1 MTRGGAPTRPLPH
14 PLPFHPGNTY
24 LPFSQLIALESLS
37 GSLDNNNHKH
47 KNDNNRPDDSLQS
60 FLSISP
66 PFAPGGPLGTGR
78 SYGGHVL
85 MQAAWAAAQTLEGA
99 PLHPPSAAGG
109 GVGAGGAVEK
119 SDFLLHSISGN
130 FLLPGKLNSK
140 FEYRVKKIRNGKG
153 IRVRGVEV
161 FQDGKSKGGKEGT
174 KEGKELFFIATCS
187 FKLREH
193 SQISVQQQEGDDF
206 LEDDFYGEKLYGSVL
221 KGKKDPM
228 RDLEEVPGMDL
239 TFYRKQKMLLLD
251 GDDDEDEEGKGKTKK
266 NHDAFPGLQC
276 RKVDMR
282 EYNATRHP
290 MERRQLIFY
299 RMIFD
304 REKGEKEEKEEEEG
318 MNMNMNMQLCAHL
331 YASDR
336 NSLFIVA
343 NLFDLG
349 DLFTNMSSLSHTVIF
364 HAEEGE
370 MRFGTPK
377 TSSKTTTTTTTS
389 TKRTKSPFHK
399 ANNNDDGGGR
409 WFCMEVFGS
418 RIHGGRAVHN
428 CRIFNDEGT
437 HIATCMQDGL
447 IRFAGDPQN
456 PTEEEL
462 EMMEAVKRG
471 WKRGRRGEKL

>member
-1 MTRGGAPTRPLPH
+1 
-14 PLPFHPGNTY
+14 
-24 LPFSQLIALESLS
+24 
-37 GSLDNNNHKH
+37 
-47 KNDNNRPDDSLQS
+47 
-60 FLSISP
+60 
-66 PFAPGGPLGTGR
+66 
-78 SYGGHVL
+78 

-99 PLHPPSAAGG
+99 PLHPASSATGG
-109 GVGAGGAVEK
+109 GAGGAAGK

-130 FLLPGKLNSK
+130 FLLPGKLDSK
-140 FEYRVKKIRNGKG
+140 FEYRVKIIRNGKG
-153 IRVRGVEV
+153 IKVRGVEV
-161 FQDGKSKGGKEGT
+161 FQESAKKDEKEKGKEM
-174 KEGKELFFIATCS
+174 FFIATCS

-193 SQISVQQQEGDDF
+193 SQVSIQQQEGDF
-206 LEDDFYGEKLYGSVL
+206 LDDDFYGEKVYGGVL
-221 KGKKDPM
+221 KGKTDPM

-239 TFYRKQKMLLLD
+239 TFYRKKILEYED
-251 GDDDEDEEGKGKTKK
+251 GEEGKGK
-266 NHDAFPGLQC
+266 HDAFPGLQC

-282 EYNATRHP
+282 EWNSTRHP

-304 REKGEKEEKEEEEG
+304 REKGEEKEEG

-349 DLFTNMSSLSHTVIF
+349 DFFTNMSSLSHTVIF

-370 MRFGTPK
+370 MRFGSSTA
-377 TSSKTTTTTTTS
+377 SKTT

-399 ANNNDDGGGR
+399 ANNNNNNDGGGR

-447 IRFAGDPQN
+447 IRFAVDPQK

-471 WKRGRRGEKL
+471 WKGARRGEKL

>member
-1 MTRGGAPTRPLPH
+1 MPPTTTRGGAPTRPLPH

-24 LPFSQLIALESLS
+24 LPFSRLIALEPLS
-37 GSLDNNNHKH
+37 GSLDNNNHP
-47 KNDNNRPDDSLQS
+47 NEDSLQKN

-85 MQAAWAAAQTLEGA
+85 MQAAWAAAQTV
-99 PLHPPSAAGG
+99 HPPSAAAARAGGG
-109 GVGAGGAVEK
+109 GVGGAGVGGTGGG
-119 SDFLLHSISGN
+119 FLLHSISGN
-130 FLLPGKLNSK
+130 FLLPGKLDSK
-140 FEYRVKKIRNGKG
+140 FEYRVKTVRNGKG
-153 IRVRGVEV
+153 IKVRGVEV
-161 FQDGKSKGGKEGT
+161 FQDGKSKGGIKE
-174 KEGKELFFIATCS
+174 KELFFIATCS

-193 SQISVQQQEGDDF
+193 SQISIQQQEGDDF
-206 LEDDFYGEKLYGSVL
+206 LDDDFYGEELYGSVL
-221 KGKKDPM
+221 KGKTDPM

-239 TFYRKQKMLLLD
+239 TFYRKKIL
-251 GDDDEDEEGKGKTKK
+251 EYEEGKGK
-266 NHDAFPGLQC
+266 HDAFPGLQC

-282 EYNATRHP
+282 EWNAKRHP

-304 REKGEKEEKEEEEG
+304 REKEEEEEG

-370 MRFGTPK
+370 MKFGTS
-377 TSSKTTTTTTTS
+377 TSSTTTT

-399 ANNNDDGGGR
+399 ANNNNNDDGGGR

-428 CRIFNDEGT
+428 CRIFNDEGV

-447 IRFAGDPQN
+447 IRFAVDPQK

-462 EMMEAVKRG
+462 EMMEAVKKG

>member
-1 MTRGGAPTRPLPH
+1 
-14 PLPFHPGNTY
+14 
-24 LPFSQLIALESLS
+24 
-37 GSLDNNNHKH
+37 
-47 KNDNNRPDDSLQS
+47 
-60 FLSISP
+60 
-66 PFAPGGPLGTGR
+66 
-78 SYGGHVL
+78 
-85 MQAAWAAAQTLEGA
+85 MQAAWAAAQTI
-99 PLHPPSAAGG
+99 HPASSSAAGAGG
-109 GVGAGGAVEK
+109 GVGGARGG
-119 SDFLLHSISGN
+119 FLLHSISGN
-130 FLLPGKLNSK
+130 FLLPGKLDSK
-140 FEYRVKKIRNGKG
+140 FEYRVKIIRNGKG

-161 FQDGKSKGGKEGT
+161 FQESAKENAKKGKEGGKEM
-174 KEGKELFFIATCS
+174 FFIATCS

-193 SQISVQQQEGDDF
+193 FQISVQQEEGDDF
-206 LEDDFYGEKLYGSVL
+206 LEDDFYGEELYGGVL

-239 TFYRKQKMLLLD
+239 TFYRKKILEYED
-251 GDDDEDEEGKGKTKK
+251 GEEGKGK
-266 NHDAFPGLQC
+266 HDAFPGLQC

-282 EYNATRHP
+282 EWNSTRHP

-304 REKGEKEEKEEEEG
+304 REKEGEKEEEG
-318 MNMNMNMQLCAHL
+318 MNMNMQLCAHL

-349 DLFTNMSSLSHTVIF
+349 DLWTNMSSLSHTVIF

-370 MRFGTPK
+370 MKFGSSSTSETK
-377 TSSKTTTTTTTS
+377 TSTTSTTT

-399 ANNNDDGGGR
+399 ANNNNDDEGGR

-447 IRFAGDPQN
+447 IRFAVDPQK

-471 WKRGRRGEKL
+471 WKGGRRGEKL

>member
-1 MTRGGAPTRPLPH
+1 
-14 PLPFHPGNTY
+14 
-24 LPFSQLIALESLS
+24 
-37 GSLDNNNHKH
+37 
-47 KNDNNRPDDSLQS
+47 
-60 FLSISP
+60 
-66 PFAPGGPLGTGR
+66 
-78 SYGGHVL
+78 

-99 PLHPPSAAGG
+99 PLRPSAAGA
-109 GVGAGGAVEK
+109 GAGAVGGTG
-119 SDFLLHSISGN
+119 SGFLLHSISGN
-130 FLLPGKLNSK
+130 FLLPGKLDSK
-140 FEYRVKKIRNGKG
+140 FEYRVKTVRNGKG

-161 FQDGKSKGGKEGT
+161 FQDGKSKGGET
-174 KEGKELFFIATCS
+174 KEKEMFFIATCS

-193 SQISVQQQEGDDF
+193 SQISIQQQEGDF
-206 LEDDFYGEKLYGSVL
+206 LEDDFYGEKVYGGVL
-221 KGKKDPM
+221 KGKMDPV

-251 GDDDEDEEGKGKTKK
+251 DDDDDEEGGGKMKTKK

-304 REKGEKEEKEEEEG
+304 EEEKDQG
-318 MNMNMNMQLCAHL
+318 MGMNMNMQLCAHL

-370 MRFGTPK
+370 MRFG
-377 TSSKTTTTTTTS
+377 SASASTTS
-389 TKRTKSPFHK
+389 TTTKRTKSPFHK
-399 ANNNDDGGGR
+399 ENNNNNDDGGGGR

-428 CRIFNDEGT
+428 CRIFNDEGV

-447 IRFAGDPQN
+447 IRFAVDPQK

-471 WKRGRRGEKL
+471 WKGGRRGEKL

>member
-1 MTRGGAPTRPLPH
+1 
-14 PLPFHPGNTY
+14 
-24 LPFSQLIALESLS
+24 
-37 GSLDNNNHKH
+37 
-47 KNDNNRPDDSLQS
+47 
-60 FLSISP
+60 
-66 PFAPGGPLGTGR
+66 
-78 SYGGHVL
+78 
-85 MQAAWAAAQTLEGA
+85 MQAAWAAAQTV
-99 PLHPPSAAGG
+99 HPPASSAT
-109 GVGAGGAVEK
+109 GAGGAGVGGAAGG
-119 SDFLLHSISGN
+119 FLLHSISGN

-140 FEYRVKKIRNGKG
+140 FEYRVKTVRNGKG

-161 FQDGKSKGGKEGT
+161 FQDGKSKEEKEM
-174 KEGKELFFIATCS
+174 FFIATCS

-193 SQISVQQQEGDDF
+193 SQISIQQQEGDDF
-206 LEDDFYGEKLYGSVL
+206 LEDDFYGEELYGGVL
-221 KGKKDPM
+221 KGKMDPM

-239 TFYRKQKMLLLD
+239 TFYRKKILEYEE
-251 GDDDEDEEGKGKTKK
+251 DEDDEEGKGKGKGKMKTKK

-282 EYNATRHP
+282 EWNATRHP

-304 REKGEKEEKEEEEG
+304 REKEKEEEEEG

-349 DLFTNMSSLSHTVIF
+349 DLWTNMSSLSHTVIF

-377 TSSKTTTTTTTS
+377 TSTSKTTTST

-399 ANNNDDGGGR
+399 ANNNNDGGGR

-447 IRFAGDPQN
+447 IRFAVDPQK

>member
-1 MTRGGAPTRPLPH
+1 
-14 PLPFHPGNTY
+14 
-24 LPFSQLIALESLS
+24 
-37 GSLDNNNHKH
+37 
-47 KNDNNRPDDSLQS
+47 
-60 FLSISP
+60 
-66 PFAPGGPLGTGR
+66 
-78 SYGGHVL
+78 
-85 MQAAWAAAQTLEGA
+85 MQAAWAAAQTLEEA
-99 PLHPPSAAGG
+99 PPLHPSAAAGG
-109 GVGAGGAVEK
+109 AAGAAAGAAGK
-119 SDFLLHSISGN
+119 SGFLLHSISGN

-140 FEYRVKKIRNGKG
+140 FEYRVKIIRNGKG

-161 FQDGKSKGGKEGT
+161 FQEKESKDEKEKGKEM
-174 KEGKELFFIATCS
+174 FFIATCS

-193 SQISVQQQEGDDF
+193 SQISIQQQEGDGF
-206 LEDDFYGEKLYGSVL
+206 LEDDFYGEKLYGGVL
-221 KGKKDPM
+221 KGKMDPM

-251 GDDDEDEEGKGKTKK
+251 DDDDADAEGKK

-304 REKGEKEEKEEEEG
+304 REKEEEEDQG
-318 MNMNMNMQLCAHL
+318 MKMNMNMQLCAHL

-349 DLFTNMSSLSHTVIF
+349 DLWTNMSSLSHTVIF

-370 MRFGTPK
+370 MRFGSASA
-377 TSSKTTTTTTTS
+377 SSKTTTSTTTTTS
-389 TKRTKSPFHK
+389 KRTKSPFHRS
-399 ANNNDDGGGR
+399 NNNDGGGR

-447 IRFAGDPQN
+447 IRFAGDPQK

-471 WKRGRRGEKL
+471 WKGARRGEKL

>member
-1 MTRGGAPTRPLPH
+1 M
-14 PLPFHPGNTY
+14 
-24 LPFSQLIALESLS
+24 PFSQLIALESLS
-37 GSLDNNNHKH
+37 GSLDNNNH
-47 KNDNNRPDDSLQS
+47 PDDSLQS

-99 PLHPPSAAGG
+99 PPLHPSAAGG
-109 GVGAGGAVEK
+109 AGGAGGVGDARGG
-119 SDFLLHSISGN
+119 FLLHSISGN

-140 FEYRVKKIRNGKG
+140 FEYRVKIIRNGKG
-153 IRVRGVEV
+153 VRVRGVEV
-161 FQDGKSKGGKEGT
+161 FQESAKKQKEKEKGKEM
-174 KEGKELFFIATCS
+174 FFIATCS

-193 SQISVQQQEGDDF
+193 SQISIQQQEGEDF
-206 LEDDFYGEKLYGSVL
+206 LEDDFYGEKLYGGVL
-221 KGKKDPM
+221 KGKTDPM

-239 TFYRKQKMLLLD
+239 TFYRKQNMLLLD
-251 GDDDEDEEGKGKTKK
+251 DADGEEEGKGKMKTKK

-282 EYNATRHP
+282 EWNSTRHP

-304 REKGEKEEKEEEEG
+304 REKEKEEDQG

-370 MRFGTPK
+370 MRFG
-377 TSSKTTTTTTTS
+377 SASKTTT

-399 ANNNDDGGGR
+399 AKNNNNDGGGGR

-428 CRIFNDEGT
+428 CRIFNDEGV

-447 IRFAGDPQN
+447 IRFAVDPQK

-471 WKRGRRGEKL
+471 WKTGRRGEKL

>member
-1 MTRGGAPTRPLPH
+1 
-14 PLPFHPGNTY
+14 
-24 LPFSQLIALESLS
+24 
-37 GSLDNNNHKH
+37 
-47 KNDNNRPDDSLQS
+47 
-60 FLSISP
+60 
-66 PFAPGGPLGTGR
+66 
-78 SYGGHVL
+78 

-99 PLHPPSAAGG
+99 PPLHPSAAGG
-109 GVGAGGAVEK
+109 AAGGAAAGAAAGVGGAGG
-119 SDFLLHSISGN
+119 FLLHSISGN
-130 FLLPGKLNSK
+130 FLLPGKLDSK
-140 FEYRVKKIRNGKG
+140 FEYRVKIIRNGKG
-153 IRVRGVEV
+153 IKVRGVEV
-161 FQDGKSKGGKEGT
+161 FQESATNTKKEKGKEM
-174 KEGKELFFIATCS
+174 FFIATCS

-193 SQISVQQQEGDDF
+193 SQISIQQQEGDDF
-206 LEDDFYGEKLYGSVL
+206 LEDDFYGEKVYGGVL

-251 GDDDEDEEGKGKTKK
+251 DDDDEEGKGKMKTKK

-428 CRIFNDEGT
+428 CRIFNDEGV

-447 IRFAGDPQN
+447 IRFAVDPQK

>member
-1 MTRGGAPTRPLPH
+1 
-14 PLPFHPGNTY
+14 
-24 LPFSQLIALESLS
+24 
-37 GSLDNNNHKH
+37 
-47 KNDNNRPDDSLQS
+47 
-60 FLSISP
+60 
-66 PFAPGGPLGTGR
+66 
-78 SYGGHVL
+78 
-85 MQAAWAAAQTLEGA
+85 MQAAWAAAQTVEPA
-99 PLHPPSAAGG
+99 SSAA
-109 GVGAGGAVEK
+109 GAGGAAGAGAGNG
-119 SDFLLHSISGN
+119 FLLHSISGT
-130 FLLPGKLNSK
+130 FLLPGKLDSK
-140 FEYRVKKIRNGKG
+140 FEYRVKIIRNGKG

-161 FQDGKSKGGKEGT
+161 FQESAKGGQGGT
-174 KEGKELFFIATCS
+174 KEKEMFFIATCS

-193 SQISVQQQEGDDF
+193 SQISVQQQEGDF
-206 LEDDFYGEKLYGSVL
+206 LVDDFYGEKLYGGVL
-221 KGKKDPM
+221 KGKMDPM

-239 TFYRKQKMLLLD
+239 TFYRKKILEY
-251 GDDDEDEEGKGKTKK
+251 EDAEEGKGK
-266 NHDAFPGLQC
+266 HDAFPGLQC

-282 EYNATRHP
+282 EWNSKRHP

-304 REKGEKEEKEEEEG
+304 REKEKEEDQG
-318 MNMNMNMQLCAHL
+318 MNMSMNMQLCAHL
-331 YASDR
+331 YAFDR

-349 DLFTNMSSLSHTVIF
+349 DLWTNMSSLSHTVIF

-377 TSSKTTTTTTTS
+377 TSSKTTTT
-389 TKRTKSPFHK
+389 KRTKSPFHK
-399 ANNNDDGGGR
+399 SNNNDGGGGR

-447 IRFAGDPQN
+447 IRFAVDPQK

-462 EMMEAVKRG
+462 EMMEAVKKG

>member
-1 MTRGGAPTRPLPH
+1 
-14 PLPFHPGNTY
+14 
-24 LPFSQLIALESLS
+24 
-37 GSLDNNNHKH
+37 
-47 KNDNNRPDDSLQS
+47 
-60 FLSISP
+60 
-66 PFAPGGPLGTGR
+66 
-78 SYGGHVL
+78 
-85 MQAAWAAAQTLEGA
+85 MQAAWAATQTV
-99 PLHPPSAAGG
+99 HPPSSASASSATGAG
-109 GVGAGGAVEK
+109 GVGDARGG
-119 SDFLLHSISGN
+119 FLLHSISGN

-140 FEYRVKKIRNGKG
+140 FEYRVKNIRNGKG

-161 FQDGKSKGGKEGT
+161 FQDGKSKGGGGGT
-174 KEGKELFFIATCS
+174 KEKEMFFIATCS

-193 SQISVQQQEGDDF
+193 SQISIQQQEGDDF
-206 LEDDFYGEKLYGSVL
+206 LEDDFYGEKLYGGVL
-221 KGKKDPM
+221 KGKTDPM

-239 TFYRKQKMLLLD
+239 TFYRKKILEYED
-251 GDDDEDEEGKGKTKK
+251 GEEGKGK
-266 NHDAFPGLQC
+266 HDAFPGLQC

-282 EYNATRHP
+282 EFNATRHP

-304 REKGEKEEKEEEEG
+304 REKEEEKEEKEEKEEEG
-318 MNMNMNMQLCAHL
+318 MNMNMQLCAHL

-370 MRFGTPK
+370 MRFGSS
-377 TSSKTTTTTTTS
+377 TSSTTTTK

-399 ANNNDDGGGR
+399 ANHNNNDGGGR

-428 CRIFNDEGT
+428 CRIFNDEGV

-447 IRFAGDPQN
+447 IRFAVDPQK

-471 WKRGRRGEKL
+471 WKGARRGEKL

>member
-1 MTRGGAPTRPLPH
+1 MGDARGG
-14 PLPFHPGNTY
+14 
-24 LPFSQLIALESLS
+24 
-37 GSLDNNNHKH
+37 
-47 KNDNNRPDDSLQS
+47 
-60 FLSISP
+60 
-66 PFAPGGPLGTGR
+66 
-78 SYGGHVL
+78 
-85 MQAAWAAAQTLEGA
+85 
-99 PLHPPSAAGG
+99 
-109 GVGAGGAVEK
+109 
-119 SDFLLHSISGN
+119 FLLHSISGN
-130 FLLPGKLNSK
+130 FLLPGKLDSK
-140 FEYRVKKIRNGKG
+140 FEYRVKIIRNGKG

-161 FQDGKSKGGKEGT
+161 FQDGISKG

-193 SQISVQQQEGDDF
+193 SQISIQQQEGDDF
-206 LEDDFYGEKLYGSVL
+206 LEDDFYGEELYGGVL
-221 KGKKDPM
+221 KGKTDPM

-251 GDDDEDEEGKGKTKK
+251 DGDDDDDKEKGKGKGKTKK

-282 EYNATRHP
+282 EWNATRHP

-304 REKGEKEEKEEEEG
+304 REKEEEEEEEG

-349 DLFTNMSSLSHTVIF
+349 DLWTNMSSLSHTVIF

-370 MRFGTPK
+370 MRFGSASA
-377 TSSKTTTTTTTS
+377 SSKTSTS

-399 ANNNDDGGGR
+399 ANNDDGGGR

-428 CRIFNDEGT
+428 CRIFNDEGV

-447 IRFAGDPQN
+447 IRFAVDPQK

-471 WKRGRRGEKL
+471 WKGARRGEKL

>member
-1 MTRGGAPTRPLPH
+1 M
-14 PLPFHPGNTY
+14 
-24 LPFSQLIALESLS
+24 
-37 GSLDNNNHKH
+37 
-47 KNDNNRPDDSLQS
+47 
-60 FLSISP
+60 
-66 PFAPGGPLGTGR
+66 
-78 SYGGHVL
+78 L
-85 MQAAWAAAQTLEGA
+85 MQAAWAAAQTVESASSASSATGA
-99 PLHPPSAAGG
+99 GGAAGGAAGG
-109 GVGAGGAVEK
+109 G
-119 SDFLLHSISGN
+119 FLLHSISGN

-140 FEYRVKKIRNGKG
+140 FEYRVKIIRNGKG

-161 FQDGKSKGGKEGT
+161 FQESAKKEGGGK
-174 KEGKELFFIATCS
+174 KEKEMFFIATCS

-193 SQISVQQQEGDDF
+193 SQISIQQQEGDDF
-206 LEDDFYGEKLYGSVL
+206 LVDDFYGEKLYGGVL
-221 KGKKDPM
+221 QGKKDPM

-251 GDDDEDEEGKGKTKK
+251 DDDDDDEEGKGKGKGKMKTKK

-282 EYNATRHP
+282 EWNATRHP

-304 REKGEKEEKEEEEG
+304 REKEGEKEKEKEEEG

-349 DLFTNMSSLSHTVIF
+349 DLWTNMSSLSHTVIF

-370 MRFGTPK
+370 MRFG
-377 TSSKTTTTTTTS
+377 SSSSSSTTTTT

-399 ANNNDDGGGR
+399 ANNNNNNDGGGR

-418 RIHGGRAVHN
+418 RMHGGRAVHN

>member
-1 MTRGGAPTRPLPH
+1 M
-14 PLPFHPGNTY
+14 
-24 LPFSQLIALESLS
+24 PFSQLIALESLS
-37 GSLDNNNHKH
+37 GSLDNNNHP
-47 KNDNNRPDDSLQS
+47 NDESLQS

-85 MQAAWAAAQTLEGA
+85 MQAAWAAAQTVH
-99 PLHPPSAAGG
+99 PLHPPSAASSATGG
-109 GVGAGGAVEK
+109 AGVGGAGGG
-119 SDFLLHSISGN
+119 FLLHSISGN
-130 FLLPGKLNSK
+130 FLLPGKLDSK

-161 FQDGKSKGGKEGT
+161 FQDGKSKGGKEEGG
-174 KEGKELFFIATCS
+174 KEGKEMFFIATCS

-193 SQISVQQQEGDDF
+193 SQISIQQQEGDDF
-206 LEDDFYGEKLYGSVL
+206 LVDDFYGEKVYGGVL
-221 KGKKDPM
+221 KGKTDPM

-239 TFYRKQKMLLLD
+239 TFYRKKILEYED
-251 GDDDEDEEGKGKTKK
+251 GEEGKGK
-266 NHDAFPGLQC
+266 HDAFPGLQC

-282 EYNATRHP
+282 EWNSKRHP

-299 RMIFD
+299 RVIFD
-304 REKGEKEEKEEEEG
+304 REKGGEEEKEEEEEG

-370 MRFGTPK
+370 MRFG
-377 TSSKTTTTTTTS
+377 SASASKTTTTSSSSTTTTTKTTKTT

-399 ANNNDDGGGR
+399 ENNNNNDGGGGR

-447 IRFAGDPQN
+447 IRFAVDPQK

-462 EMMEAVKRG
+462 EMMEAVKKG

>member
-1 MTRGGAPTRPLPH
+1 
-14 PLPFHPGNTY
+14 
-24 LPFSQLIALESLS
+24 
-37 GSLDNNNHKH
+37 
-47 KNDNNRPDDSLQS
+47 
-60 FLSISP
+60 
-66 PFAPGGPLGTGR
+66 
-78 SYGGHVL
+78 
-85 MQAAWAAAQTLEGA
+85 MQAAWAAAQTVEDA
-99 PLHPPSAAGG
+99 PLHPSAAGG
-109 GVGAGGAVEK
+109 AAGGAGVGGAGNG
-119 SDFLLHSISGN
+119 FLLHSISGN
-130 FLLPGKLNSK
+130 FLLPGKLDSK

-161 FQDGKSKGGKEGT
+161 FQESAKGGKGGT
-174 KEGKELFFIATCS
+174 KEKELFFIATCS

-193 SQISVQQQEGDDF
+193 SQISIQQQEGDDF
-206 LEDDFYGEKLYGSVL
+206 LDDDFYGEQLYGGVL
-221 KGKKDPM
+221 KGKKDPV

-251 GDDDEDEEGKGKTKK
+251 DDDDDEEGKGKK

-282 EYNATRHP
+282 EFNAKRHP

-304 REKGEKEEKEEEEG
+304 REKGEKEEEEG

-370 MRFGTPK
+370 MRFG
-377 TSSKTTTTTTTS
+377 SSSSASASKTTTTTTT

-399 ANNNDDGGGR
+399 ANNNDGGGR

-447 IRFAGDPQN
+447 IRFAVDPQK

-471 WKRGRRGEKL
+471 WKGARRGEKL

>member
-1 MTRGGAPTRPLPH
+1 MPPTTTRGGAPTRPLPH

-37 GSLDNNNHKH
+37 GSLVNNNH
-47 KNDNNRPDDSLQS
+47 PDDSLQS

-99 PLHPPSAAGG
+99 PSAAGGAAGAGG
-109 GVGAGGAVEK
+109 GVGGAGNG
-119 SDFLLHSISGN
+119 FLLHSISGN
-130 FLLPGKLNSK
+130 FLLPGKLDSK
-140 FEYRVKKIRNGKG
+140 FEYRVKTVRNGKG
-153 IRVRGVEV
+153 IKVRGVEV
-161 FQDGKSKGGKEGT
+161 FQESAKKGEKEKGKEM
-174 KEGKELFFIATCS
+174 FFIATCS

-193 SQISVQQQEGDDF
+193 SQISIQQQEGDDF
-206 LEDDFYGEKLYGSVL
+206 LEDDFYGEKVYGGVL
-221 KGKKDPM
+221 QGKKDPV

-251 GDDDEDEEGKGKTKK
+251 DDDDDDEEGEGKGKGKTKK

-282 EYNATRHP
+282 EWNSTRHP

-304 REKGEKEEKEEEEG
+304 REKGEKEEEEEG
-318 MNMNMNMQLCAHL
+318 MGMNMNMQLCAHL

-370 MRFGTPK
+370 MRFGSS
-377 TSSKTTTTTTTS
+377 TSSSAKTTTSTT

-399 ANNNDDGGGR
+399 ANNNNNDDGGGR

-447 IRFAGDPQN
+447 IRFAVDPQK

>member
-1 MTRGGAPTRPLPH
+1 MPPTTTRGGAPTRPLPH

-24 LPFSQLIALESLS
+24 LPFSRLIALESLS
-37 GSLDNNNHKH
+37 STSPPSP
-47 KNDNNRPDDSLQS
+47 RPDDDSPHPDDT

-85 MQAAWAAAQTLEGA
+85 MQAAWAAAQTV
-99 PLHPPSAAGG
+99 HPPSAAGG
-109 GVGAGGAVEK
+109 AGVGK

-140 FEYRVKKIRNGKG
+140 FEYRVKTIRNGKG

-161 FQDGKSKGGKEGT
+161 FQESAKGGEGGT
-174 KEGKELFFIATCS
+174 KEKEMFFIATCS

-193 SQISVQQQEGDDF
+193 SQISIQQEEGDDF
-206 LEDDFYGEKLYGSVL
+206 LEDDFYGEELYGSVL
-221 KGKKDPM
+221 KGKTDPM
-228 RDLEEVPGMDL
+228 RDLEEVPGMEL

-251 GDDDEDEEGKGKTKK
+251 DADGEEGKGK
-266 NHDAFPGLQC
+266 HDAFPGLQC

-282 EYNATRHP
+282 EWNSKRHP

-304 REKGEKEEKEEEEG
+304 REKEEEEEG
-318 MNMNMNMQLCAHL
+318 MGMNMSMNMQLCAHL

-349 DLFTNMSSLSHTVIF
+349 DLWTNMSSLSHTVIF

-370 MRFGTPK
+370 MRFGSS
-377 TSSKTTTTTTTS
+377 TSETTSTTTK

-399 ANNNDDGGGR
+399 ANNNNNDGGGR

-428 CRIFNDEGT
+428 CRIFNDEGV

-447 IRFAGDPQN
+447 IRFAVDPQK

>member
-1 MTRGGAPTRPLPH
+1 MPPTTTRGGAPTRPLPH

-24 LPFSQLIALESLS
+24 LPFSRLIALESLS
-37 GSLDNNNHKH
+37 STSPPSP
-47 KNDNNRPDDSLQS
+47 RPDDDSPHPDDT

-85 MQAAWAAAQTLEGA
+85 MQAAWAAAQTVEPA
-99 PLHPPSAAGG
+99 SSAAGG
-109 GVGAGGAVEK
+109 AGVGDARGG
-119 SDFLLHSISGN
+119 FLLHSISGT
-130 FLLPGKLNSK
+130 FLLPGKLDSK
-140 FEYRVKKIRNGKG
+140 FEYRVKIVRNGKG

-161 FQDGKSKGGKEGT
+161 FQESAKKGGKEM
-174 KEGKELFFIATCS
+174 FFIATCS

-193 SQISVQQQEGDDF
+193 SQVSIQQEEGDDF

-221 KGKKDPM
+221 KGKTDPM

-251 GDDDEDEEGKGKTKK
+251 DDDDDDEEGKKKK

-282 EYNATRHP
+282 EWNSKRHP

-304 REKGEKEEKEEEEG
+304 REKEGEKEKEEEG

-370 MRFGTPK
+370 MGFGSASA
-377 TSSKTTTTTTTS
+377 SSTTTTTTS

-399 ANNNDDGGGR
+399 ANNNNDGGGR

-447 IRFAGDPQN
+447 IRFAVDPQK

-471 WKRGRRGEKL
+471 WKGARRGEKL

>member
-1 MTRGGAPTRPLPH
+1 
-14 PLPFHPGNTY
+14 
-24 LPFSQLIALESLS
+24 
-37 GSLDNNNHKH
+37 
-47 KNDNNRPDDSLQS
+47 
-60 FLSISP
+60 
-66 PFAPGGPLGTGR
+66 
-78 SYGGHVL
+78 
-85 MQAAWAAAQTLEGA
+85 MQAAWAAAQTLEPA
-99 PLHPPSAAGG
+99 PSATGG
-109 GVGAGGAVEK
+109 GVGGVEK
-119 SDFLLHSISGN
+119 SGFLLHSISGN
-130 FLLPGKLNSK
+130 FLLPGKLDSK
-140 FEYRVKKIRNGKG
+140 FEYRVKTVRNGKG

-161 FQDGKSKGGKEGT
+161 FQESATNTKGERGET
-174 KEGKELFFIATCS
+174 KEKELFFIATCS

-193 SQISVQQQEGDDF
+193 SQISIQQQEGDDF

-251 GDDDEDEEGKGKTKK
+251 DDDDEEGKGKGKTKK

-282 EYNATRHP
+282 EWNATRHP

-304 REKGEKEEKEEEEG
+304 REKGEEEKEEEG
-318 MNMNMNMQLCAHL
+318 MNMNMQLCAHL

-377 TSSKTTTTTTTS
+377 TSASKTTTTTTTS

-399 ANNNDDGGGR
+399 ANNNNNDGGGGR

-447 IRFAGDPQN
+447 IRFAGDPQK

-471 WKRGRRGEKL
+471 WKGARRGEKL

>member
-1 MTRGGAPTRPLPH
+1 M
-14 PLPFHPGNTY
+14 
-24 LPFSQLIALESLS
+24 
-37 GSLDNNNHKH
+37 
-47 KNDNNRPDDSLQS
+47 
-60 FLSISP
+60 
-66 PFAPGGPLGTGR
+66 
-78 SYGGHVL
+78 L
-85 MQAAWAAAQTLEGA
+85 MQAAWAAAQTV
-99 PLHPPSAAGG
+99 HPPSAAGG
-109 GVGAGGAVEK
+109 AGVGK

-130 FLLPGKLNSK
+130 FLLPGKLDSK
-140 FEYRVKKIRNGKG
+140 FEYRVKIVRNGKG
-153 IRVRGVEV
+153 IKVRGVEV
-161 FQDGKSKGGKEGT
+161 FQDGKEKRGGT
-174 KEGKELFFIATCS
+174 KEMFFIATCS

-193 SQISVQQQEGDDF
+193 SQISIQQEDF
-206 LEDDFYGEKLYGSVL
+206 LVDDFYGEELYGSVL
-221 KGKKDPM
+221 KGKMDPM

-251 GDDDEDEEGKGKTKK
+251 DADGEEGKGK
-266 NHDAFPGLQC
+266 HDAFPGLQC

-282 EYNATRHP
+282 EWNSKRHP

-304 REKGEKEEKEEEEG
+304 REKEKEEDQG
-318 MNMNMNMQLCAHL
+318 MNMSMNMQLCAHL

-349 DLFTNMSSLSHTVIF
+349 DLWTNMSSLSHTVIF

-370 MRFGTPK
+370 MRFGT
-377 TSSKTTTTTTTS
+377 SKTTSTTTK

-399 ANNNDDGGGR
+399 ANNDDGGGGR

-428 CRIFNDEGT
+428 CRIFNDEGI

-447 IRFAGDPQN
+447 IRFAVDPQK

-462 EMMEAVKRG
+462 EMMEAVKKG

>member
-1 MTRGGAPTRPLPH
+1 
-14 PLPFHPGNTY
+14 
-24 LPFSQLIALESLS
+24 
-37 GSLDNNNHKH
+37 
-47 KNDNNRPDDSLQS
+47 
-60 FLSISP
+60 
-66 PFAPGGPLGTGR
+66 
-78 SYGGHVL
+78 
-85 MQAAWAAAQTLEGA
+85 MQAAWAAAQTVEDAPSSASSATGGA
-99 PLHPPSAAGG
+99 AGAGG
-109 GVGAGGAVEK
+109 GGGAGK

-140 FEYRVKKIRNGKG
+140 FEYRVKTVRNGKG

-161 FQDGKSKGGKEGT
+161 FQESAKKEKEKEGEGGKEM
-174 KEGKELFFIATCS
+174 FFIATCS

-206 LEDDFYGEKLYGSVL
+206 LEDDFYGEKLYGGVL
-221 KGKKDPM
+221 KGKTDPM

-251 GDDDEDEEGKGKTKK
+251 DDDDDEEGKGKK

-282 EYNATRHP
+282 EFNATRHP

-304 REKGEKEEKEEEEG
+304 REKEKEEEG

-370 MRFGTPK
+370 MRFGSA
-377 TSSKTTTTTTTS
+377 SSASATTTTTTT

-399 ANNNDDGGGR
+399 ENNDDDGGGR

-447 IRFAGDPQN
+447 IRFAGDPQK

>member
-1 MTRGGAPTRPLPH
+1 
-14 PLPFHPGNTY
+14 
-24 LPFSQLIALESLS
+24 
-37 GSLDNNNHKH
+37 
-47 KNDNNRPDDSLQS
+47 
-60 FLSISP
+60 
-66 PFAPGGPLGTGR
+66 
-78 SYGGHVL
+78 

-99 PLHPPSAAGG
+99 PSAGAGG
-109 GVGAGGAVEK
+109 GGAGAAGK

-130 FLLPGKLNSK
+130 FLLPGKLDSK
-140 FEYRVKKIRNGKG
+140 FEYRVKIIRNGKG

-161 FQDGKSKGGKEGT
+161 FQDGKSKGGK
-174 KEGKELFFIATCS
+174 KEMFFIATCS

-193 SQISVQQQEGDDF
+193 SQISIQQQEGDDF
-206 LEDDFYGEKLYGSVL
+206 LDDDFYGEKLYGGVL
-221 KGKKDPM
+221 KGKTDPM

-251 GDDDEDEEGKGKTKK
+251 DDDDEEGGGKGKTKK

-282 EYNATRHP
+282 EYNAKRHP

-304 REKGEKEEKEEEEG
+304 REKEGEKEEEG

-370 MRFGTPK
+370 MRFG
-377 TSSKTTTTTTTS
+377 SSSAKTTTTTTTT

-399 ANNNDDGGGR
+399 TNNNDDGGGR

-447 IRFAGDPQN
+447 IRFAVDPQK

-462 EMMEAVKRG
+462 EMMEAVKKG

>member
-1 MTRGGAPTRPLPH
+1 
-14 PLPFHPGNTY
+14 
-24 LPFSQLIALESLS
+24 
-37 GSLDNNNHKH
+37 
-47 KNDNNRPDDSLQS
+47 
-60 FLSISP
+60 
-66 PFAPGGPLGTGR
+66 
-78 SYGGHVL
+78 
-85 MQAAWAAAQTLEGA
+85 MQAAWAAAQTVDFP
-99 PLHPPSAAGG
+99 PLHPPSAGAGG
-109 GVGAGGAVEK
+109 GVGGAGVAK
-119 SDFLLHSISGN
+119 SGFLLHSISGN
-130 FLLPGKLNSK
+130 FLLPGKLDSK

-153 IRVRGVEV
+153 IKVRGVEV
-161 FQDGKSKGGKEGT
+161 FQDGKSKKGEKEKGKEM
-174 KEGKELFFIATCS
+174 FFIATCS

-193 SQISVQQQEGDDF
+193 SQISVQQQEGDGF
-206 LEDDFYGEKLYGSVL
+206 LEDDFYGEELYGGVL

-239 TFYRKQKMLLLD
+239 TFYRKRMLLLD
-251 GDDDEDEEGKGKTKK
+251 DDDEEEGKGKK

-282 EYNATRHP
+282 EWNAQRHP

-304 REKGEKEEKEEEEG
+304 REKEEEEEG
-318 MNMNMNMQLCAHL
+318 MGMNMNMQLCAHL

-370 MRFGTPK
+370 MRFGS
-377 TSSKTTTTTTTS
+377 TSETTTKTTTT

-399 ANNNDDGGGR
+399 ENNNNDDDGGGGR

-447 IRFAGDPQN
+447 IRFAVDPQK

-471 WKRGRRGEKL
+471 WKGARRGEKL

>member
-1 MTRGGAPTRPLPH
+1 MGGA
-14 PLPFHPGNTY
+14 GN
-24 LPFSQLIALESLS
+24 
-37 GSLDNNNHKH
+37 G
-47 KNDNNRPDDSLQS
+47 
-60 FLSISP
+60 
-66 PFAPGGPLGTGR
+66 
-78 SYGGHVL
+78 
-85 MQAAWAAAQTLEGA
+85 
-99 PLHPPSAAGG
+99 
-109 GVGAGGAVEK
+109 
-119 SDFLLHSISGN
+119 FLLHSISGN
-130 FLLPGKLNSK
+130 FLLPGKLDSK
-140 FEYRVKKIRNGKG
+140 FEYRVKIIRNGKG

-161 FQDGKSKGGKEGT
+161 FQESAKKEKDKKGKEGGKEM
-174 KEGKELFFIATCS
+174 FFIATCS

-193 SQISVQQQEGDDF
+193 SQISIQQEEGDDF
-206 LEDDFYGEKLYGSVL
+206 LEDDFYGEKLYGGVL
-221 KGKKDPM
+221 KGKMDPM

-239 TFYRKQKMLLLD
+239 TFYRKKILEYED
-251 GDDDEDEEGKGKTKK
+251 GEEGKGK
-266 NHDAFPGLQC
+266 HDAFPGLQC

-282 EYNATRHP
+282 EFNAQRHP

-304 REKGEKEEKEEEEG
+304 REKGEEKETEEEG
-318 MNMNMNMQLCAHL
+318 MGMNMNMQLCAHL

-377 TSSKTTTTTTTS
+377 TSTTSKTTTTS
-389 TKRTKSPFHK
+389 KRTKSPFHK
-399 ANNNDDGGGR
+399 ANNDDGGGGR

-447 IRFAGDPQN
+447 IRFAVDPQK

-462 EMMEAVKRG
+462 EMMEVVKRG

>member
-1 MTRGGAPTRPLPH
+1 MGGAR
-14 PLPFHPGNTY
+14 G
-24 LPFSQLIALESLS
+24 
-37 GSLDNNNHKH
+37 
-47 KNDNNRPDDSLQS
+47 
-60 FLSISP
+60 
-66 PFAPGGPLGTGR
+66 
-78 SYGGHVL
+78 
-85 MQAAWAAAQTLEGA
+85 
-99 PLHPPSAAGG
+99 
-109 GVGAGGAVEK
+109 
-119 SDFLLHSISGN
+119 DFLLHSISGN
-130 FLLPGKLNSK
+130 FLLPGKLDSK
-140 FEYRVKKIRNGKG
+140 FEYRVKIIRNGKG

-161 FQDGKSKGGKEGT
+161 FQDGKSKGGKEGG
-174 KEGKELFFIATCS
+174 GKEMFFIATCS

-193 SQISVQQQEGDDF
+193 SQVSIQQQEGDDF
-206 LEDDFYGEKLYGSVL
+206 LDDDFYGEKVYGGVL
-221 KGKKDPM
+221 KGKMDPM

-251 GDDDEDEEGKGKTKK
+251 DDDADDEEGKGKTKK

-282 EYNATRHP
+282 EWNATRHP

-304 REKGEKEEKEEEEG
+304 REKEEEKEG

-370 MRFGTPK
+370 MRFGSS
-377 TSSKTTTTTTTS
+377 TSEKTTTKTTKTT

-399 ANNNDDGGGR
+399 DNNNNDEGGR

-447 IRFAGDPQN
+447 IRFAVDPQK

-462 EMMEAVKRG
+462 EMMEAVKKG

>member
-1 MTRGGAPTRPLPH
+1 
-14 PLPFHPGNTY
+14 
-24 LPFSQLIALESLS
+24 
-37 GSLDNNNHKH
+37 
-47 KNDNNRPDDSLQS
+47 
-60 FLSISP
+60 
-66 PFAPGGPLGTGR
+66 
-78 SYGGHVL
+78 
-85 MQAAWAAAQTLEGA
+85 MQAAWAAAQTIESA
-99 PLHPPSAAGG
+99 PSAAGG
-109 GVGAGGAVEK
+109 TAGAGGGVGK
-119 SDFLLHSISGN
+119 SGFLLHSISGN
-130 FLLPGKLNSK
+130 FLLPGKLDSK
-140 FEYRVKKIRNGKG
+140 FEYRVKQIRNGKG
-153 IRVRGVEV
+153 IKVRGVEV
-161 FQDGKSKGGKEGT
+161 FQDGKSKGGK
-174 KEGKELFFIATCS
+174 KEMFFIATCS
-187 FKLREH
+187 FKLHEH
-193 SQISVQQQEGDDF
+193 SQISIQQEEGEDF
-206 LEDDFYGEKLYGSVL
+206 LEDDFYGEKVYGGVL
-221 KGKKDPM
+221 KGKTDPM

-251 GDDDEDEEGKGKTKK
+251 DDDEGGKGKGKTKK

-304 REKGEKEEKEEEEG
+304 REKEEEKEKEG
-318 MNMNMNMQLCAHL
+318 MNMNMQLCAHL

-370 MRFGTPK
+370 MRFGSST
-377 TSSKTTTTTTTS
+377 SKTTS
-389 TKRTKSPFHK
+389 KRTKSPFHK
-399 ANNNDDGGGR
+399 SNNDDGGGR

-447 IRFAGDPQN
+447 IRFAVDPQK

-471 WKRGRRGEKL
+471 WKGGRRGEKL

>member
-1 MTRGGAPTRPLPH
+1 
-14 PLPFHPGNTY
+14 
-24 LPFSQLIALESLS
+24 
-37 GSLDNNNHKH
+37 
-47 KNDNNRPDDSLQS
+47 
-60 FLSISP
+60 
-66 PFAPGGPLGTGR
+66 
-78 SYGGHVL
+78 
-85 MQAAWAAAQTLEGA
+85 MQAAWAAAQTV
-99 PLHPPSAAGG
+99 HTPSASASASSATGAG
-109 GVGAGGAVEK
+109 GVGAGGTGGG
-119 SDFLLHSISGN
+119 FLLHSISGN

-140 FEYRVKKIRNGKG
+140 FEYRVKIIRNGKG
-153 IRVRGVEV
+153 IKVRGVEV
-161 FQDGKSKGGKEGT
+161 FQESAKESAKKGGEGGT
-174 KEGKELFFIATCS
+174 KEKEMFFIATCS

-193 SQISVQQQEGDDF
+193 SQISIQQQEGDDF
-206 LEDDFYGEKLYGSVL
+206 LEDDFYGEELYGGVL
-221 KGKKDPM
+221 KGKMDPL

-251 GDDDEDEEGKGKTKK
+251 DDDDEEGKGKGKGKK

-282 EYNATRHP
+282 EWNAKRHP

-304 REKGEKEEKEEEEG
+304 REKEEEGEG

-370 MRFGTPK
+370 MRFGSAS
-377 TSSKTTTTTTTS
+377 TSSKTTTTTT

-399 ANNNDDGGGR
+399 ANNNNDRGGR

-447 IRFAGDPQN
+447 IRFAVDPQK

-462 EMMEAVKRG
+462 EMMEAVKKG

>member
-1 MTRGGAPTRPLPH
+1 
-14 PLPFHPGNTY
+14 
-24 LPFSQLIALESLS
+24 
-37 GSLDNNNHKH
+37 
-47 KNDNNRPDDSLQS
+47 
-60 FLSISP
+60 
-66 PFAPGGPLGTGR
+66 
-78 SYGGHVL
+78 
-85 MQAAWAAAQTLEGA
+85 MQAAWAAAQTV
-99 PLHPPSAAGG
+99 HPPSASSASSATGAG
-109 GVGAGGAVEK
+109 GVGGVAK

-130 FLLPGKLNSK
+130 FLLPGKLDSK
-140 FEYRVKKIRNGKG
+140 FEYRVKTVRNGKG
-153 IRVRGVEV
+153 IKVRGVEV
-161 FQDGKSKGGKEGT
+161 FQESAKGEGGKEM
-174 KEGKELFFIATCS
+174 FFIATCS

-193 SQISVQQQEGDDF
+193 SQVSIQQQEGDDF

-221 KGKKDPM
+221 KGMRDPM

-239 TFYRKQKMLLLD
+239 TFYRKKIL
-251 GDDDEDEEGKGKTKK
+251 EYEEGKGK
-266 NHDAFPGLQC
+266 HDAFPGLQC

-282 EYNATRHP
+282 EWNATRHP

-304 REKGEKEEKEEEEG
+304 REKEGEKEKEEG

-370 MRFGTPK
+370 MRFA
-377 TSSKTTTTTTTS
+377 STTTTTTT
-389 TKRTKSPFHK
+389 TKRTKSPFHRS
-399 ANNNDDGGGR
+399 NNNDGGGR

-418 RIHGGRAVHN
+418 RMHGGRAVHN

-447 IRFAGDPQN
+447 IRFAVDPQK

>member
-1 MTRGGAPTRPLPH
+1 M
-14 PLPFHPGNTY
+14 
-24 LPFSQLIALESLS
+24 
-37 GSLDNNNHKH
+37 
-47 KNDNNRPDDSLQS
+47 
-60 FLSISP
+60 
-66 PFAPGGPLGTGR
+66 
-78 SYGGHVL
+78 L

-99 PLHPPSAAGG
+99 PSASSAT
-109 GVGAGGAVEK
+109 GAGGAAGVGK
-119 SDFLLHSISGN
+119 SGFLLHSISGN
-130 FLLPGKLNSK
+130 FLLPGKLDSK
-140 FEYRVKKIRNGKG
+140 FEYRVKTVRNGKG

-161 FQDGKSKGGKEGT
+161 FQDGISKGGK
-174 KEGKELFFIATCS
+174 KEMFFIATCS

-193 SQISVQQQEGDDF
+193 SQISIQQQEGDDF
-206 LEDDFYGEKLYGSVL
+206 LDDDFYGEKLYGGVL

-239 TFYRKQKMLLLD
+239 TFYRKKILEYED
-251 GDDDEDEEGKGKTKK
+251 GEERKGT
-266 NHDAFPGLQC
+266 HDAFPGLQC

-282 EYNATRHP
+282 EWNATRHP

-304 REKGEKEEKEEEEG
+304 REKEKEKGGEKEEEEG
-318 MNMNMNMQLCAHL
+318 MNMNMQLCAHL

-370 MRFGTPK
+370 MRFG
-377 TSSKTTTTTTTS
+377 SASASASTTTS
-389 TKRTKSPFHK
+389 TTTSTSKRTKSPFHK
-399 ANNNDDGGGR
+399 SNNNNNDGGGGR

-418 RIHGGRAVHN
+418 RMHGGRAVHN

-447 IRFAGDPQN
+447 IRFAVDPQK

-471 WKRGRRGEKL
+471 WKGARRGEKL

>member
-1 MTRGGAPTRPLPH
+1 
-14 PLPFHPGNTY
+14 
-24 LPFSQLIALESLS
+24 
-37 GSLDNNNHKH
+37 
-47 KNDNNRPDDSLQS
+47 
-60 FLSISP
+60 
-66 PFAPGGPLGTGR
+66 
-78 SYGGHVL
+78 
-85 MQAAWAAAQTLEGA
+85 MQAAWAAAQTV
-99 PLHPPSAAGG
+99 HPPSAAGAGG
-109 GVGAGGAVEK
+109 GVGGAGGG
-119 SDFLLHSISGN
+119 FLLHSISGN
-130 FLLPGKLNSK
+130 FLLPGKLDSK
-140 FEYRVKKIRNGKG
+140 FEYRVKQIRNGKG

-161 FQDGKSKGGKEGT
+161 FQESAKKDEKEKGKEM
-174 KEGKELFFIATCS
+174 FFIATCS

-193 SQISVQQQEGDDF
+193 SQISIQQQEGDDF
-206 LEDDFYGEKLYGSVL
+206 LEDDFYGEELYGSVL
-221 KGKKDPM
+221 KGKMDPM

-239 TFYRKQKMLLLD
+239 TFYRKKILEYED
-251 GDDDEDEEGKGKTKK
+251 GEEGKGK
-266 NHDAFPGLQC
+266 HDAFPGLQC

-282 EYNATRHP
+282 EWNSTRHP

-304 REKGEKEEKEEEEG
+304 REKEGEKEKEEEG

-370 MRFGTPK
+370 MRFGSS
-377 TSSKTTTTTTTS
+377 TSETTT
-389 TKRTKSPFHK
+389 TKRTKSPFRK
-399 ANNNDDGGGR
+399 ANNNDGGGR

-447 IRFAGDPQN
+447 IRFAGDPQK

-471 WKRGRRGEKL
+471 WKGARRGEKL

>member
-1 MTRGGAPTRPLPH
+1 
-14 PLPFHPGNTY
+14 
-24 LPFSQLIALESLS
+24 
-37 GSLDNNNHKH
+37 
-47 KNDNNRPDDSLQS
+47 
-60 FLSISP
+60 
-66 PFAPGGPLGTGR
+66 
-78 SYGGHVL
+78 
-85 MQAAWAAAQTLEGA
+85 MQAAWAAAQTV
-99 PLHPPSAAGG
+99 HPPSSASASSATGGGGAAGAGAG
-109 GVGAGGAVEK
+109 GVGK
-119 SDFLLHSISGN
+119 SGFLLHSISGN

-140 FEYRVKKIRNGKG
+140 FEYRVKTVRNGKG

-161 FQDGKSKGGKEGT
+161 FQDGKSK
-174 KEGKELFFIATCS
+174 EGKKEMFFIATCS

-206 LEDDFYGEKLYGSVL
+206 LDDDFYGEKLYGSVL
-221 KGKKDPM
+221 KGKTDPM

-239 TFYRKQKMLLLD
+239 TFYRKKVLEYED
-251 GDDDEDEEGKGKTKK
+251 GEEGKGK
-266 NHDAFPGLQC
+266 HDAFPGLQC

-282 EYNATRHP
+282 EWNAKRHP

-304 REKGEKEEKEEEEG
+304 GEKEEEEEG

-370 MRFGTPK
+370 MKFG
-377 TSSKTTTTTTTS
+377 SASASETTTATSAKTTTS

-399 ANNNDDGGGR
+399 ANNNNDGGGR

-428 CRIFNDEGT
+428 CRIFNDEGV

-447 IRFAGDPQN
+447 IRFAVDPQK

>member
-1 MTRGGAPTRPLPH
+1 
-14 PLPFHPGNTY
+14 
-24 LPFSQLIALESLS
+24 
-37 GSLDNNNHKH
+37 
-47 KNDNNRPDDSLQS
+47 
-60 FLSISP
+60 
-66 PFAPGGPLGTGR
+66 
-78 SYGGHVL
+78 
-85 MQAAWAAAQTLEGA
+85 MQAAWAAAQTV
-99 PLHPPSAAGG
+99 HPPSSAGEARG
-109 GVGAGGAVEK
+109 TAGGAGVG
-119 SDFLLHSISGN
+119 DARGGFLLHSISGN
-130 FLLPGKLNSK
+130 FLLPGKLDSK
-140 FEYRVKKIRNGKG
+140 FEYRVKTVRNGKG

-161 FQDGKSKGGKEGT
+161 FQDGKSKGGT
-174 KEGKELFFIATCS
+174 KEKELFFIATCS
-187 FKLREH
+187 FKLHEH

-251 GDDDEDEEGKGKTKK
+251 DDDDVEGKGKGKKKK

-282 EYNATRHP
+282 EWNSKKHP

-304 REKGEKEEKEEEEG
+304 REKEKEEEDQG

-349 DLFTNMSSLSHTVIF
+349 DLFTNMSSLSHTLIF

-370 MRFGTPK
+370 MRFGSSTP
-377 TSSKTTTTTTTS
+377 SASAKTTTTTT

-399 ANNNDDGGGR
+399 ANNNDGGGR

-447 IRFAGDPQN
+447 IRFAVDPQK

-471 WKRGRRGEKL
+471 WKGGRRGEKL

>member
-1 MTRGGAPTRPLPH
+1 
-14 PLPFHPGNTY
+14 
-24 LPFSQLIALESLS
+24 
-37 GSLDNNNHKH
+37 
-47 KNDNNRPDDSLQS
+47 
-60 FLSISP
+60 
-66 PFAPGGPLGTGR
+66 
-78 SYGGHVL
+78 
-85 MQAAWAAAQTLEGA
+85 MQAAWAAAQTVEPA
-99 PLHPPSAAGG
+99 SSAA
-109 GVGAGGAVEK
+109 GAGGAAGAGAGNG
-119 SDFLLHSISGN
+119 FLLHSISGT
-130 FLLPGKLNSK
+130 FLLPGKLDSK
-140 FEYRVKKIRNGKG
+140 FEYRVKIIRNGKG

-161 FQDGKSKGGKEGT
+161 FQESAKGGQGGT
-174 KEGKELFFIATCS
+174 KEKEMFFIATCS

-193 SQISVQQQEGDDF
+193 SQISVQQQEGDF
-206 LEDDFYGEKLYGSVL
+206 LVDDFYGEKLYGGVL
-221 KGKKDPM
+221 KGKMDPM

-251 GDDDEDEEGKGKTKK
+251 DDDDEEGGGKMKTKK

-282 EYNATRHP
+282 EWNAKRHP

-304 REKGEKEEKEEEEG
+304 REKEEEEEGMG

-349 DLFTNMSSLSHTVIF
+349 DLWTNMSSLSHTVIF

-370 MRFGTPK
+370 MGFGSASAAK
-377 TSSKTTTTTTTS
+377 TSKTTSTTTS

-399 ANNNDDGGGR
+399 SNNNDGGGR

-428 CRIFNDEGT
+428 CRIFNDEGI

-447 IRFAGDPQN
+447 IRFAVDPQK

>member
-1 MTRGGAPTRPLPH
+1 
-14 PLPFHPGNTY
+14 
-24 LPFSQLIALESLS
+24 
-37 GSLDNNNHKH
+37 
-47 KNDNNRPDDSLQS
+47 
-60 FLSISP
+60 
-66 PFAPGGPLGTGR
+66 
-78 SYGGHVL
+78 
-85 MQAAWAAAQTLEGA
+85 MQAAWAAAQTVH
-99 PLHPPSAAGG
+99 PLHPSAS
-109 GVGAGGAVEK
+109 AGGAGVGGAGNG
-119 SDFLLHSISGN
+119 FLLHSISGN

-140 FEYRVKKIRNGKG
+140 FEYRVKEIRNGKG

-161 FQDGKSKGGKEGT
+161 FQDGKSKGNAKKGGE
-174 KEGKELFFIATCS
+174 EGKEMFFIATCS
-187 FKLREH
+187 FKLPEH
-193 SQISVQQQEGDDF
+193 SQISIQQQEGDDF
-206 LEDDFYGEKLYGSVL
+206 LEDDFYGEELYGGVL
-221 KGKKDPM
+221 KGKRDPV

-251 GDDDEDEEGKGKTKK
+251 GDDVDDEEGKGKGKTKK

-282 EYNATRHP
+282 EWNSTRHP

-304 REKGEKEEKEEEEG
+304 REKEEEEEG

-349 DLFTNMSSLSHTVIF
+349 DLWTNMSSLSHTVIF

-377 TSSKTTTTTTTS
+377 TSASSTKTT

-399 ANNNDDGGGR
+399 ANNDDGGGR

-447 IRFAGDPQN
+447 IRFAGDPQK

>member
-1 MTRGGAPTRPLPH
+1 
-14 PLPFHPGNTY
+14 
-24 LPFSQLIALESLS
+24 
-37 GSLDNNNHKH
+37 
-47 KNDNNRPDDSLQS
+47 
-60 FLSISP
+60 
-66 PFAPGGPLGTGR
+66 
-78 SYGGHVL
+78 
-85 MQAAWAAAQTLEGA
+85 MQAAWAAAQTVEGA
-99 PLHPPSAAGG
+99 PLHPHPSAAGG
-109 GVGAGGAVEK
+109 AAGAGAAGGGNGG
-119 SDFLLHSISGN
+119 FLLHSISGN

-140 FEYRVKKIRNGKG
+140 FEYRVKNIRNGKG

-161 FQDGKSKGGKEGT
+161 FQDGKSKGGKEM
-174 KEGKELFFIATCS
+174 FFIATCS

-206 LEDDFYGEKLYGSVL
+206 LEDDFYGEKLYGGVL
-221 KGKKDPM
+221 QGKKDPM

-251 GDDDEDEEGKGKTKK
+251 GEEGGGKGKKTKK

-282 EYNATRHP
+282 EYNAKRHP

-304 REKGEKEEKEEEEG
+304 REKEEEEEG
-318 MNMNMNMQLCAHL
+318 MRMNMNMNMQLCAHL

-349 DLFTNMSSLSHTVIF
+349 DLWTNMSSLSHTVIF

-370 MRFGTPK
+370 MGFG
-377 TSSKTTTTTTTS
+377 SASASKTTTTTTTTT

-399 ANNNDDGGGR
+399 ANNNNDGGGR

-447 IRFAGDPQN
+447 IRFAVDPQK

-471 WKRGRRGEKL
+471 WKGARRGEKL

>member
-1 MTRGGAPTRPLPH
+1 
-14 PLPFHPGNTY
+14 
-24 LPFSQLIALESLS
+24 
-37 GSLDNNNHKH
+37 
-47 KNDNNRPDDSLQS
+47 
-60 FLSISP
+60 
-66 PFAPGGPLGTGR
+66 
-78 SYGGHVL
+78 
-85 MQAAWAAAQTLEGA
+85 MQAAWAAAQTVHLPSSAGEARGA
-99 PLHPPSAAGG
+99 AAGG
-109 GVGAGGAVEK
+109 AAAGGAGGAAGK
-119 SDFLLHSISGN
+119 SGFLLHSISGN

-140 FEYRVKKIRNGKG
+140 FEYRVKTVRNGKG
-153 IRVRGVEV
+153 IKVRGVEV
-161 FQDGKSKGGKEGT
+161 FQDGKSKGGKE
-174 KEGKELFFIATCS
+174 KEMFFIATCS

-193 SQISVQQQEGDDF
+193 SQISIQQQEGGDF
-206 LEDDFYGEKLYGSVL
+206 LEDDFYGEKLYGGVL
-221 KGKKDPM
+221 KGKTDPM

-239 TFYRKQKMLLLD
+239 TFYRKQEMLLLD
-251 GDDDEDEEGKGKTKK
+251 DDDVDDEEGKTKTKGKK

-282 EYNATRHP
+282 EYNAKRHP

-304 REKGEKEEKEEEEG
+304 REKGESEKEEEG
-318 MNMNMNMQLCAHL
+318 MGMNMNMQLCAHL

-370 MRFGTPK
+370 MRFGSASASA
-377 TSSKTTTTTTTS
+377 SSTS

-399 ANNNDDGGGR
+399 ANNNNDGGGR

-428 CRIFNDEGT
+428 CRIFNDEGV

-447 IRFAGDPQN
+447 IRFAVDPQK

-471 WKRGRRGEKL
+471 WKGGRRGEKL

>member
-1 MTRGGAPTRPLPH
+1 M
-14 PLPFHPGNTY
+14 
-24 LPFSQLIALESLS
+24 
-37 GSLDNNNHKH
+37 
-47 KNDNNRPDDSLQS
+47 
-60 FLSISP
+60 
-66 PFAPGGPLGTGR
+66 
-78 SYGGHVL
+78 L
-85 MQAAWAAAQTLEGA
+85 MQAAWAAAQTV
-99 PLHPPSAAGG
+99 HPPSAAGG
-109 GVGAGGAVEK
+109 AGVGDARGG
-119 SDFLLHSISGN
+119 FLLHSISGT

-140 FEYRVKKIRNGKG
+140 FEYRVKTIRNGKG

-161 FQDGKSKGGKEGT
+161 FQESAKKGGKEM
-174 KEGKELFFIATCS
+174 FFIATCS

-193 SQISVQQQEGDDF
+193 SQISIQQEEGDDF
-206 LEDDFYGEKLYGSVL
+206 LEDDFYGEKLYGGVL
-221 KGKKDPM
+221 KGKTDPM

-251 GDDDEDEEGKGKTKK
+251 DADGEEGKGK
-266 NHDAFPGLQC
+266 HDAFPGLQC

-282 EYNATRHP
+282 EWNSKRHP

-304 REKGEKEEKEEEEG
+304 REKEKEEDQG

-370 MRFGTPK
+370 MRFG
-377 TSSKTTTTTTTS
+377 SASASKTTT

-399 ANNNDDGGGR
+399 SNNNDGGGR

-447 IRFAGDPQN
+447 IRFAVDPQK

>member
-1 MTRGGAPTRPLPH
+1 M
-14 PLPFHPGNTY
+14 
-24 LPFSQLIALESLS
+24 PFSRLIALESLS
-37 GSLDNNNHKH
+37 GSLHNHKH
-47 KNDNNRPDDSLQS
+47 KNKNDNNQLDDDSPHPDDDT

-85 MQAAWAAAQTLEGA
+85 MQAAWAAAQTVESASSASASSATGGGG
-99 PLHPPSAAGG
+99 AAGA
-109 GVGAGGAVEK
+109 GAGG
-119 SDFLLHSISGN
+119 FLLHSISGN
-130 FLLPGKLNSK
+130 FLLPGKLDSK
-140 FEYRVKKIRNGKG
+140 FEYRVKTVRNGKG

-161 FQDGKSKGGKEGT
+161 FQESATNTKKEKGGEGGKEM
-174 KEGKELFFIATCS
+174 FFIATCS

-193 SQISVQQQEGDDF
+193 SQISIQQQEGDDF
-206 LEDDFYGEKLYGSVL
+206 LVDDFYGEKLYGSVL
-221 KGKKDPM
+221 KGKMDPM

-239 TFYRKQKMLLLD
+239 TFYRKKILEYED
-251 GDDDEDEEGKGKTKK
+251 GEEGKGK
-266 NHDAFPGLQC
+266 HDAFPGLQC

-282 EYNATRHP
+282 EWNSKRHP

-304 REKGEKEEKEEEEG
+304 REKGEKEAEEEG
-318 MNMNMNMQLCAHL
+318 MGMNMQLCAHL

-349 DLFTNMSSLSHTVIF
+349 DLWTNMSSLSHTVIF

-370 MRFGTPK
+370 MRFGSS
-377 TSSKTTTTTTTS
+377 TSEKTTTTT

-399 ANNNDDGGGR
+399 ANNDDGGGR

-418 RIHGGRAVHN
+418 RMHGGRAVHN

-447 IRFAGDPQN
+447 IRFAVDPQK

-471 WKRGRRGEKL
+471 WKGARRGEKL

>member
-1 MTRGGAPTRPLPH
+1 
-14 PLPFHPGNTY
+14 
-24 LPFSQLIALESLS
+24 
-37 GSLDNNNHKH
+37 
-47 KNDNNRPDDSLQS
+47 
-60 FLSISP
+60 
-66 PFAPGGPLGTGR
+66 
-78 SYGGHVL
+78 
-85 MQAAWAAAQTLEGA
+85 MQAAWAAAQTLE
-99 PLHPPSAAGG
+99 SASSAT
-109 GVGAGGAVEK
+109 GAGGAGGVEK
-119 SDFLLHSISGN
+119 NGFLLHSISGN
-130 FLLPGKLNSK
+130 FLLPGKLDSK
-140 FEYRVKKIRNGKG
+140 FEYRVKRIRNGKG

-161 FQDGKSKGGKEGT
+161 FQESAKGGGKEM
-174 KEGKELFFIATCS
+174 FFIATCS

-193 SQISVQQQEGDDF
+193 SQISIQQQEGDDF
-206 LEDDFYGEKLYGSVL
+206 LEDDFYGEKLYGGVL

-251 GDDDEDEEGKGKTKK
+251 DDDDDEEGKGKTKK

-282 EYNATRHP
+282 EWNSTRHP

-304 REKGEKEEKEEEEG
+304 REKGEKEEEKEDQG
-318 MNMNMNMQLCAHL
+318 MGMNMNMQLCAHL

-377 TSSKTTTTTTTS
+377 TSTSTSTTT

-399 ANNNDDGGGR
+399 ANNNDGGGR

-447 IRFAGDPQN
+447 IRFAVDPQK

>member
-1 MTRGGAPTRPLPH
+1 
-14 PLPFHPGNTY
+14 
-24 LPFSQLIALESLS
+24 
-37 GSLDNNNHKH
+37 
-47 KNDNNRPDDSLQS
+47 
-60 FLSISP
+60 
-66 PFAPGGPLGTGR
+66 
-78 SYGGHVL
+78 
-85 MQAAWAAAQTLEGA
+85 MQAAWAAAQTVESA
-99 PLHPPSAAGG
+99 PSAAGG
-109 GVGAGGAVEK
+109 GGAAGAGGVGK
-119 SDFLLHSISGN
+119 SEFLLHSISGN
-130 FLLPGKLNSK
+130 FLLPGKLDSK
-140 FEYRVKKIRNGKG
+140 FEYRVKIIRNGKG

-161 FQDGKSKGGKEGT
+161 FQDAKKDEKEKGKEM
-174 KEGKELFFIATCS
+174 FFIATCS

-193 SQISVQQQEGDDF
+193 SQISIQQQEGDF
-206 LEDDFYGEKLYGSVL
+206 LDDDFYGEELYGSVL
-221 KGKKDPM
+221 KGKTDPV

-239 TFYRKQKMLLLD
+239 TFYRKKIL
-251 GDDDEDEEGKGKTKK
+251 EYEEGKGK
-266 NHDAFPGLQC
+266 HDAFPGLQC

-282 EYNATRHP
+282 EWNATRHP

-304 REKGEKEEKEEEEG
+304 REKGESEKEG

-370 MRFGTPK
+370 MRFGSSS
-377 TSSKTTTTTTTS
+377 TSSKTTKTT

-399 ANNNDDGGGR
+399 ANNNNNNDGGGR

-447 IRFAGDPQN
+447 IRFAVDPQK

-462 EMMEAVKRG
+462 EMMEAVKKG
-471 WKRGRRGEKL
+471 WKGARRGEKL